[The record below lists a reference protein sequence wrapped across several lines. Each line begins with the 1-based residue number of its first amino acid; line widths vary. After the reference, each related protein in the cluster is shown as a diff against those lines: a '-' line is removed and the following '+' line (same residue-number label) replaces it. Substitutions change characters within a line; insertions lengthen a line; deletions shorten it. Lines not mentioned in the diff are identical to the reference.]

1 MPVALALSLHQHS
14 ALYMGTSVEPKAA
27 DVSQQSLTAAF
38 ASFSEVAGTL
48 EKSYRELQAD
58 VKRLRLELAAK
69 NRELAHSQ
77 QERRQAQALAKTGA
91 VLAHEVRNPLAS
103 LELFAGL
110 LAGTVATGSQ
120 AASWATH
127 LQAGLRSLTA
137 TVNNVLVFKTG
148 STPNLVPTEI
158 GPLLLETIQFL
169 EPLARQHGVR
179 LQLEPGEEAT
189 VAADGNALR
198 QVFLNLALN
207 AFRAAGAGTCDRR
220 AETEWSHGKLV
231 IRARV
236 ERTQME
242 VSFEDDGPG
251 VPASDRQRI
260 FEPGVSTRGGAGLG
274 LAVSKRIIEQHGGH
288 ISAGASPYGGA
299 RIVICLPRSERQP

>member
-1 MPVALALSLHQHS
+1 MPIALALSLHQHS

-38 ASFSEVAGTL
+38 VSFSEVAGTL
-48 EKSYRELQAD
+48 EKSYRELQAE

-69 NRELAHSQ
+69 NRELAQSQ
-77 QERRQAQALAKTGA
+77 QERRQAQALAEMGS

-110 LAGTVATGSQ
+110 LAGAVGTGSQ

-127 LQAGLRSLTA
+127 LQAGLRALTA

-148 STPNLVPTEI
+148 ETPTLVPTEI

-179 LQLEPGEEAT
+179 LQLEPGEEA
-189 VAADGNALR
+189 AADADANALR

-207 AFRAAGAGTCDRR
+207 AFRAVGASSAEKRTR
-220 AETEWSHGKLV
+220 AQGKLV
-231 IRARV
+231 IKAKV
-236 ERTQME
+236 IGIQAE
-242 VSFEDDGPG
+242 VRFEDDGPG
-251 VPASDRQRI
+251 IPERERERI
-260 FEPGVSTRGGAGLG
+260 FEPGFSTRGGAGLG
-274 LAVSKRIIEQHGGH
+274 LAVSRRIVEQHGGT
-288 ISAGASPYGGA
+288 IAVESSNLGGAS
-299 RIVICLPRSERQP
+299 IVIRLPLSARQL